1 MGGRNTIVQ
10 ADAEYHVIQSKE
22 ISVSIRRIEGE
33 QNANTI
39 HTST

>member
-1 MGGRNTIVQ
+1 MGGKNTIVQ
-10 ADAEYHVIQSKE
+10 ADAGYHVIQSKE
-22 ISVSIRRIEGE
+22 ILVSIHKIEGE